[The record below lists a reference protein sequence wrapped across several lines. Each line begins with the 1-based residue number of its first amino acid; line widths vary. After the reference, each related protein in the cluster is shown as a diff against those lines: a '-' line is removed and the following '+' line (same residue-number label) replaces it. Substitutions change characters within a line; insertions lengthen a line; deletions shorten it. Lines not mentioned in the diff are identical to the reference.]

1 MPRPVPRK
9 FKQLDRVRRIEDL
22 HAPPENGLEQ
32 LKGARAGQWF
42 TRVND
47 QFHICF
53 RWTGADAE
61 DVVIADCRSRR
72 ST

>member
-1 MPRPVPRK
+1 MPRPVLRK
-9 FKQLDRVRRIEDL
+9 LKQLDRVRRSEDL
-22 HAPPENGLEQ
+22 RAPPANRLEQ
-32 LKGARAGQWF
+32 LKGARAGQWG

-53 RWTGADAE
+53 RWKGADAK